1 MSSVVRLSRSRVE
14 APARHPLLSSHA
26 RLISFF
32 PEDES
37 LVLFAKHLF
46 RNYGIFTVGDW
57 DRHGPWLVDTFPLD
71 TRAKK
76 KFLRAIGA
84 PEKPKAAGSKVIAL
98 TVRSTNPGY
107 HPRAKE

>member
-1 MSSVVRLSRSRVE
+1 MSSVIRLRRSRVE

-32 PEDES
+32 PDDES
-37 LVLFAKHLF
+37 LVFFAKHLF
-46 RNYGIFTVGDW
+46 RKYRVFTVADW

-71 TRAKK
+71 VRAKR

-84 PEKPKAAGSKVIAL
+84 PEKPKTVGSKVIVFTAGPA
-98 TVRSTNPGY
+98 SFD
-107 HPRAKE
+107 